1 MKLNLKPKDV
11 LEKNFKVKPNGYDAK
26 EVDEFLDVVLNDYKV
41 IDDVLNNLNNEI
53 ETLNKEISSLKRDLE
68 ISKQNTLKQKNQ
80 TFVVNDYSRLD
91 NIDLLKKISSYEI
104 KLYELG
110 VDPSKIK

>member
-1 MKLNLKPKDV
+1 MKLNFKPKDI
-11 LEKNFKVKPNGYDAK
+11 LDKNFKVKPNGYDAS
-26 EVDEFLDVVLNDYKV
+26 EVDSFLDLVLDDYRIV
-41 IDDVLNNLNNEI
+41 DDVINNLNNEI
-53 ETLNKEISSLKRDLE
+53 SSLTKQITNLERDLE

-91 NIDLLKKISSYEI
+91 NIDLLKKISLYEI